1 MGIMA
6 ASTVLVIGVFFIVVV
21 AIVILIRFI
30 RRR

>member
-30 RRR
+30 RHR

>member
-6 ASTVLVIGVFFIVVV
+6 ASTILVIGVFFIVVI

>member
-6 ASTVLVIGVFFIVVV
+6 ASTIFVIGVFFIVVV

>member
-6 ASTVLVIGVFFIVVV
+6 VSTILVIGVFFIVVV

>member
-6 ASTVLVIGVFFIVVV
+6 ASTILVIGVFFIVVV

>member
-6 ASTVLVIGVFFIVVV
+6 ASTILVIGLFFIVVV
-21 AIVILIRFI
+21 ATVILIRFI